1 MVRQRQRNKDGE
13 PIRSVFYLRMSTDK
27 QDLSIG
33 GQRYHLL
40 QFVESDES
48 NDRVV
53 VGEYID
59 EGITGSTASRANF
72 QRMMADATGP
82 NPPFDEVITYDLSRF
97 SRDTV
102 DSLTYPR
109 ILQAHGIGFHS
120 FKDNFSSDAS
130 GRLHMTLIAGVNE
143 FHNYKTAEG
152 SSRGQ
157 ADATRMGYYTA
168 PRAPFG
174 FLKERVTVGGNEH
187 SILVIDPE
195 KAPLVQRI
203 FGMVLQGHTPL
214 DIAKTLN
221 AEGIPSSTGN
231 TWSADV
237 ITPMLHNVRYAGT
250 GCHGKRSHSKFLFNS
265 TVTLVPN
272 AHPAIVSQETFDK
285 VQEILTSRRFIPSD
299 PESKHPR
306 RAASPFLLSNLVY
319 CKCCEKKMFVRNSGK
334 DRRKLACSTNRSRGA
349 GACPTR
355 PEDMEVVETTVLRAL
370 LKKVLTE
377 KNLRQVVQ
385 KVGEDSK
392 NFAERQD
399 RECETIIVKLED
411 IKTQKNNIIQAIA
424 REGRHIPD
432 LATYLDGLSQEQAG
446 LEARKVGLD
455 TERNELQAFLSDELR
470 IIENASRV
478 RTYLQS
484 EERSVVMS
492 MIESFVKK
500 VELNN
505 GSVTIHYSI
514 PMPPGGNGKKVGSET
529 LPLNGDQ
536 WPMETPAPAGAA
548 ADGGRGRANSVGCNS
563 PPSRCPGFPPVLS
576 LRPSLRLLRPESSLS
591 FPEIGPWNW
600 SVVFVLSLSR
610 PQPVACRRAG
620 SGFSSV
626 FRTFFLS
633 MRGISCPELLLIGY
647 CLPNLLLTFIHIR
660 GLFGPIA
667 CFFVLETVFVICVVS
682 LWCVVISEPG
692 EFRVVHAPHDYV
704 LGHRL
709 GVLAGGPI
717 AAAQELRFGGAVC
730 PGGQGLSALRA
741 VLGRGPRLYRFHLF
755 LFPFRVSVGARVGI
769 SPSSGV
775 WVWSSL

>member
-1 MVRQRQRNKDGE
+1 MMIAMWRGLRTGRKEEKALVRQRQRNKDGG

-33 GQRYHLL
+33 GQRHHLL

-53 VGEYID
+53 AGEYID

-82 NPPFDEVITYDLSRF
+82 NPPFDEVVIYDLSRF

-102 DSLTYPR
+102 DSLAYPR

-120 FKDNFSSDAS
+120 VKDNFSSDAS

-168 PRAPFG
+168 PRAPLG
-174 FLKERVTVGGNEH
+174 FLKERVTVGGKEH

-195 KAPLVQRI
+195 NAPLVQRI
-203 FGMVLQGHTPL
+203 FGMALQWQTPL

-221 AEGIPSSTGN
+221 AEGIPSPTGN
-231 TWSADV
+231 TWSAAV
-237 ITPMLHNVRYAGT
+237 ITAMLHNVRYPGT

-319 CKCCEKKMFVRNSGK
+319 CKCCEKKMFVKNSGK
-334 DRRKLACSTNRSRGA
+334 GRRKLGCSTNRTRGA

-392 NFAERQD
+392 NFAERQG
-399 RECETIIVKLED
+399 RERETINVELED

-432 LATYLDGLSQEQAG
+432 LATYLDGLSQKEAG

-455 TERNELQAFLSDELR
+455 TERNALQAFLSDELR

-484 EERSVVMS
+484 EDRSVVMS

-500 VELNN
+500 VELKN
-505 GSVTIHYSI
+505 GPVTIHYSI
-514 PMPPGGNGKKVGSET
+514 PMPPGGNGKKVWSET

-536 WPMETPAPAGAA
+536 WPMEIPAGA
-548 ADGGRGRANSVGCNS
+548 GMYLGWLLQFPTPGHQTPPGRG
-563 PPSRCPGFPPVLS
+563 
-576 LRPSLRLLRPESSLS
+576 
-591 FPEIGPWNW
+591 
-600 SVVFVLSLSR
+600 
-610 PQPVACRRAG
+610 
-620 SGFSSV
+620 
-626 FRTFFLS
+626 
-633 MRGISCPELLLIGY
+633 
-647 CLPNLLLTFIHIR
+647 
-660 GLFGPIA
+660 
-667 CFFVLETVFVICVVS
+667 
-682 LWCVVISEPG
+682 
-692 EFRVVHAPHDYV
+692 
-704 LGHRL
+704 
-709 GVLAGGPI
+709 
-717 AAAQELRFGGAVC
+717 
-730 PGGQGLSALRA
+730 
-741 VLGRGPRLYRFHLF
+741 
-755 LFPFRVSVGARVGI
+755 
-769 SPSSGV
+769 
-775 WVWSSL
+775 

>member
-1 MVRQRQRNKDGE
+1 MVRQRQRNKDGG

-33 GQRYHLL
+33 GQRYQLL
-40 QFVESDES
+40 QFVQSDES

-59 EGITGSTASRANF
+59 EGISGSTSSRANF

-157 ADATRMGYYTA
+157 ADATRMGYYTGQ
-168 PRAPFG
+168 RAPIG
-174 FLKERVTVGGNEH
+174 FLKERVTVGGKEH
-187 SILVIDPE
+187 SILVIEPE

-203 FGMVLQGHTPL
+203 FGLALQGQTPM

-231 TWSADV
+231 TWSATV
-237 ITPMLHNVRYAGT
+237 INSMLHNVRYAGT

-272 AHPAIVSQETFDK
+272 AHPSIVSQETFDK
-285 VQEILTSRRFIPSD
+285 VQEILTSRWFIPSN

-319 CKCCEKKMFVRNSGK
+319 CKCCGKKMFVKNSGIG
-334 DRRKLACSTNRSRGA
+334 RRKLACSTNRTRGA

-355 PEDMEVVETTVLRAL
+355 PENMEVVETTVLRAL

-385 KVGEDSK
+385 KVGEESK

-399 RECETIIVKLED
+399 RECETINVKLED

-500 VELNN
+500 VEFNN

-536 WPMETPAPAGAA
+536 WPMETPSPAG
-548 ADGGRGRANSVGCNS
+548 NSSGQRQISGEFLC
-563 PPSRCPGFPPVLS
+563 LS
-576 LRPSLRLLRPESSLS
+576 Y
-591 FPEIGPWNW
+591 
-600 SVVFVLSLSR
+600 
-610 PQPVACRRAG
+610 Q
-620 SGFSSV
+620 
-626 FRTFFLS
+626 
-633 MRGISCPELLLIGY
+633 
-647 CLPNLLLTFIHIR
+647 
-660 GLFGPIA
+660 
-667 CFFVLETVFVICVVS
+667 
-682 LWCVVISEPG
+682 VIS
-692 EFRVVHAPHDYV
+692 RVNHLVKFEAHFKQDDTIS
-704 LGHRL
+704 LGTW
-709 GVLAGGPI
+709 P
-717 AAAQELRFGGAVC
+717 
-730 PGGQGLSALRA
+730 
-741 VLGRGPRLYRFHLF
+741 
-755 LFPFRVSVGARVGI
+755 
-769 SPSSGV
+769 
-775 WVWSSL
+775 

>member
-1 MVRQRQRNKDGE
+1 MVRQRQRNKDGG

-33 GQRYHLL
+33 GQRHQLL

-48 NDRVV
+48 NNRVV
-53 VGEYID
+53 AGEYID
-59 EGITGSTASRANF
+59 EGITGSTSSRANF

-82 NPPFDEVITYDLSRF
+82 NPPFDEVIIYDLSRF

-120 FKDNFSSDAS
+120 VKDNFSSDAS

-157 ADATRMGYYTA
+157 ADATRMGYFTA
-168 PRAPFG
+168 PRAPMG
-174 FLKERVTVGGNEH
+174 FLKERVTVGGKEH

-203 FGMVLQGHTPL
+203 FGMALHGNTPL

-231 TWSADV
+231 TWSAAV
-237 ITPMLHNVRYAGT
+237 INSMLHNVRYAGT

-272 AHPAIVSQETFDK
+272 AHPAIVSPETFGK
-285 VQEILTSRRFIPSD
+285 VQEILTSRWFIPSD

-319 CKCCEKKMFVRNSGK
+319 CKCCGKKMFVRNSGK
-334 DRRKLACSTNRSRGA
+334 GRRKLACSTNRTRGA

-370 LKKVLTE
+370 FKKVLTE
-377 KNLRQVVQ
+377 KNLRHVVQ
-385 KVGEDSK
+385 KVREDSK

-399 RECETIIVKLED
+399 REYETIIVKLED
-411 IKTQKNNIIQAIA
+411 IKTRKNNIIQAIA

-432 LATYLDGLSQEQAG
+432 LATYLDGLSQEQAE

-455 TERNELQAFLSDELR
+455 TERNALQAFLSNELR

-484 EERSVVMS
+484 EDRSVVMS

-500 VELNN
+500 VELKN
-505 GSVTIHYSI
+505 GPVTIHYSI

-536 WPMETPAPAGAA
+536 WPMETPAHAGIDHNPLSAT
-548 ADGGRGRANSVGCNS
+548 GFGNRFPRTRGDRPCTSN
-563 PPSRCPGFPPVLS
+563 PSRGPLRVPPQ
-576 LRPSLRLLRPESSLS
+576 SSLKELPS
-591 FPEIGPWNW
+591 IIRSPCHAKPGLPWHHPNGP
-600 SVVFVLSLSR
+600 
-610 PQPVACRRAG
+610 
-620 SGFSSV
+620 
-626 FRTFFLS
+626 
-633 MRGISCPELLLIGY
+633 
-647 CLPNLLLTFIHIR
+647 
-660 GLFGPIA
+660 
-667 CFFVLETVFVICVVS
+667 
-682 LWCVVISEPG
+682 
-692 EFRVVHAPHDYV
+692 
-704 LGHRL
+704 
-709 GVLAGGPI
+709 
-717 AAAQELRFGGAVC
+717 
-730 PGGQGLSALRA
+730 
-741 VLGRGPRLYRFHLF
+741 
-755 LFPFRVSVGARVGI
+755 
-769 SPSSGV
+769 
-775 WVWSSL
+775 

>member
-1 MVRQRQRNKDGE
+1 MVRQRQRNKDGG

-33 GQRYHLL
+33 GQRHQLL

-48 NDRVV
+48 NNRVV
-53 VGEYID
+53 AGEYID
-59 EGITGSTASRANF
+59 EGITGSTSSRANF

-82 NPPFDEVITYDLSRF
+82 NPPFDEVIIYDLSRF

-120 FKDNFSSDAS
+120 VKDNFSSDAS

-157 ADATRMGYYTA
+157 ADATRMGYFTA
-168 PRAPFG
+168 PRAPMG
-174 FLKERVTVGGNEH
+174 FPKERVTVGGKEH

-203 FGMVLQGHTPL
+203 FGMALHGNTPL

-231 TWSADV
+231 TWSAAV
-237 ITPMLHNVRYAGT
+237 INSMLHNVRYAGT
-250 GCHGKRSHSKFLFNS
+250 GCHGERSHSKFLFNS

-272 AHPAIVSQETFDK
+272 AHPEIVSPETFNK
-285 VQEILTSRRFIPSD
+285 VQEILTSRWFIPSD

-319 CKCCEKKMFVRNSGK
+319 CKCCGKRMFVRNSGK
-334 DRRKLACSTNRSRGA
+334 GRRKLACSTNRTRGA

-370 LKKVLTE
+370 FKKVLTE
-377 KNLRQVVQ
+377 KNLRHVVQ
-385 KVGEDSK
+385 KVREDSK

-399 RECETIIVKLED
+399 REYETIIVKLED
-411 IKTQKNNIIQAIA
+411 IKTRKNNIIQAIA

-432 LATYLDGLSQEQAG
+432 LATYLDGLSQEQAE

-455 TERNELQAFLSDELR
+455 TERNALQAFLSNELR

-484 EERSVVMS
+484 EDRSVVMS

-500 VELNN
+500 VELKN
-505 GSVTIHYSI
+505 GPVTIHYSI
-514 PMPPGGNGKKVGSET
+514 PMPPGGNGKKVWSET

-536 WPMETPAPAGAA
+536 WPMETPAHAGIDPAPPM
-548 ADGGRGRANSVGCNS
+548 VNS
-563 PPSRCPGFPPVLS
+563 PSRWFP
-576 LRPSLRLLRPESSLS
+576 R
-591 FPEIGPWNW
+591 
-600 SVVFVLSLSR
+600 
-610 PQPVACRRAG
+610 
-620 SGFSSV
+620 
-626 FRTFFLS
+626 
-633 MRGISCPELLLIGY
+633 
-647 CLPNLLLTFIHIR
+647 R
-660 GLFGPIA
+660 GL
-667 CFFVLETVFVICVVS
+667 
-682 LWCVVISEPG
+682 
-692 EFRVVHAPHDYV
+692 
-704 LGHRL
+704 
-709 GVLAGGPI
+709 
-717 AAAQELRFGGAVC
+717 
-730 PGGQGLSALRA
+730 
-741 VLGRGPRLYRFHLF
+741 
-755 LFPFRVSVGARVGI
+755 
-769 SPSSGV
+769 
-775 WVWSSL
+775 

>member
-53 VGEYID
+53 AGEYID
-59 EGITGSTASRANF
+59 EGITGSTASRTNF

-82 NPPFDEVITYDLSRF
+82 NPPFDEVVIYDLSRF

-120 FKDNFSSDAS
+120 VKDNFSSDAS

-157 ADATRMGYYTA
+157 ADATRMGYFTA
-168 PRAPFG
+168 PRAPLG
-174 FLKERVTVGGNEH
+174 FLKERVTVGGKEH
-187 SILVIDPE
+187 SILVIEPE

-203 FGMVLQGHTPL
+203 FGMTLQGQTPL

-221 AEGIPSSTGN
+221 AEGIHSSTGN
-231 TWSADV
+231 TWSSTV
-237 ITPMLHNVRYAGT
+237 IHVMLHNVRYAGT
-250 GCHGKRSHSKFLFNS
+250 GCHGKQSHSKFLFNS

-285 VQEILTSRRFIPSD
+285 VQEILTSRWFIPSD

-319 CKCCEKKMFVRNSGK
+319 CKCCGKKMFVRNSGK
-334 DRRKLACSTNRSRGA
+334 DRRKLACSTNRTRGA

-355 PEDMEVVETTVLRAL
+355 PEDMEVVSTTVLRAL

-377 KNLRQVVQ
+377 NNLRQVVQ

-392 NFAERQD
+392 NFAERQE

-455 TERNELQAFLSDELR
+455 TERNALQAFLSDELR

-484 EERSVVMS
+484 EERSVVIS

-500 VELNN
+500 VELKN

-536 WPMETPAPAGAA
+536 WPMETPSPTWQRSSPAIHTPPKTRSRAPLGWNNTP
-548 ADGGRGRANSVGCNS
+548 R
-563 PPSRCPGFPPVLS
+563 PPTGM
-576 LRPSLRLLRPESSLS
+576 
-591 FPEIGPWNW
+591 
-600 SVVFVLSLSR
+600 
-610 PQPVACRRAG
+610 PQK
-620 SGFSSV
+620 
-626 FRTFFLS
+626 
-633 MRGISCPELLLIGY
+633 
-647 CLPNLLLTFIHIR
+647 
-660 GLFGPIA
+660 
-667 CFFVLETVFVICVVS
+667 
-682 LWCVVISEPG
+682 
-692 EFRVVHAPHDYV
+692 
-704 LGHRL
+704 
-709 GVLAGGPI
+709 
-717 AAAQELRFGGAVC
+717 
-730 PGGQGLSALRA
+730 AL
-741 VLGRGPRLYRFHLF
+741 
-755 LFPFRVSVGARVGI
+755 
-769 SPSSGV
+769 
-775 WVWSSL
+775 

>member
-1 MVRQRQRNKDGE
+1 MVRQRQRNKDGG

-33 GQRYHLL
+33 GQRYQLL

-59 EGITGSTASRANF
+59 EGISGSTSSRANF

-168 PRAPFG
+168 PRAPLG
-174 FLKERVTVGGNEH
+174 FLKERVTVGGKEH
-187 SILVIDPE
+187 SILVIEPE

-203 FGMVLQGHTPL
+203 FGLALQGQTPM

-231 TWSADV
+231 TWSATV
-237 ITPMLHNVRYAGT
+237 INSMLHNVRYAGT

-285 VQEILTSRRFIPSD
+285 VQEILTSRWFIPSD

-319 CKCCEKKMFVRNSGK
+319 CKCCGKKMFVRNSGK
-334 DRRKLACSTNRSRGA
+334 DRRKLACSTNRTRGA

-355 PEDMEVVETTVLRAL
+355 PENMEVVETTVLRAL

-385 KVGEDSK
+385 KVGEESK

-399 RECETIIVKLED
+399 RECETINVKLED

-536 WPMETPAPAGAA
+536 WPMAPPKANLEASFTVGQAMRTRAFWLLAAFTAAGFMVQ
-548 ADGGRGRANSVGCNS
+548 GG
-563 PPSRCPGFPPVLS
+563 
-576 LRPSLRLLRPESSLS
+576 
-591 FPEIGPWNW
+591 
-600 SVVFVLSLSR
+600 
-610 PQPVACRRAG
+610 
-620 SGFSSV
+620 
-626 FRTFFLS
+626 
-633 MRGISCPELLLIGY
+633 
-647 CLPNLLLTFIHIR
+647 
-660 GLFGPIA
+660 
-667 CFFVLETVFVICVVS
+667 VS
-682 LWCVVISEPG
+682 LHQVA
-692 EFRVVHAPHDYV
+692 H
-704 LGHRL
+704 
-709 GVLAGGPI
+709 
-717 AAAQELRFGGAVC
+717 
-730 PGGQGLSALRA
+730 
-741 VLGRGPRLYRFHLF
+741 
-755 LFPFRVSVGARVGI
+755 
-769 SPSSGV
+769 
-775 WVWSSL
+775 

>member
-1 MVRQRQRNKDGE
+1 MVRQRQRNKDGA

-33 GQRYHLL
+33 GQRYQLL

-59 EGITGSTASRANF
+59 EGISGSTSSRANF

-168 PRAPFG
+168 PRAPLG
-174 FLKERVTVGGNEH
+174 FLKERVTVGGKEH
-187 SILVIDPE
+187 SILVIEPE

-203 FGMVLQGHTPL
+203 FGMTLQGQTPM

-231 TWSADV
+231 TWSSTV
-237 ITPMLHNVRYAGT
+237 IHAMLHNVRYAGT
-250 GCHGKRSHSKFLFNS
+250 GCHGKESHSKFLFNS

-285 VQEILTSRRFIPSD
+285 VQEILTSRRVSPSD

-319 CKCCEKKMFVRNSGK
+319 CKCCGKKMFVRNSGK
-334 DRRKLACSTNRSRGA
+334 GRRKLACSTNRTRGA

-355 PEDMEVVETTVLRAL
+355 PEDMEVVSTTVLRAL

-377 KNLRQVVQ
+377 NNLRQVVQ

-455 TERNELQAFLSDELR
+455 TERNALQAFLSDELR

-484 EERSVVMS
+484 EERSVVIS

-536 WPMETPAPAGAA
+536 WPMETPSPWGRGNNLRQYLREWLYDGNDRARPCRTELDVSLCFPHCSGGSWHGGVPAGWPWPLIPRSKATKPLPSSSA
-548 ADGGRGRANSVGCNS
+548 WSTAVALFPWPGASTGPPSGGPGWTPRWNSSGNS
-563 PPSRCPGFPPVLS
+563 PQRFP
-576 LRPSLRLLRPESSLS
+576 RK
-591 FPEIGPWNW
+591 
-600 SVVFVLSLSR
+600 
-610 PQPVACRRAG
+610 
-620 SGFSSV
+620 
-626 FRTFFLS
+626 
-633 MRGISCPELLLIGY
+633 
-647 CLPNLLLTFIHIR
+647 
-660 GLFGPIA
+660 
-667 CFFVLETVFVICVVS
+667 
-682 LWCVVISEPG
+682 
-692 EFRVVHAPHDYV
+692 
-704 LGHRL
+704 
-709 GVLAGGPI
+709 
-717 AAAQELRFGGAVC
+717 
-730 PGGQGLSALRA
+730 
-741 VLGRGPRLYRFHLF
+741 
-755 LFPFRVSVGARVGI
+755 
-769 SPSSGV
+769 
-775 WVWSSL
+775 

>member
-53 VGEYID
+53 AGEYID
-59 EGITGSTASRANF
+59 EGITGSTSSRANF

-82 NPPFDEVITYDLSRF
+82 NPPFDEVVIYDLSRF

-120 FKDNFSSDAS
+120 VKDNFSSDAS

-157 ADATRMGYYTA
+157 ADATRMGYHTA
-168 PRAPFG
+168 PRAPLG
-174 FLKERVTVGGNEH
+174 FLKERVTVGGKEH
-187 SILVIDPE
+187 SILVIEPE

-203 FGMVLQGHTPL
+203 FGMALQGNTPL

-231 TWSADV
+231 TWSASA
-237 ITPMLHNVRYAGT
+237 INSMLHNVRYAGT

-285 VQEILTSRRFIPSD
+285 VQEILTSRCFIPSD

-334 DRRKLACSTNRSRGA
+334 DRRKLACSTNRTRGA

-392 NFAERQD
+392 DFAERQD

-455 TERNELQAFLSDELR
+455 TERNALQAFLSDELR

-500 VELNN
+500 VELKN

-536 WPMETPAPAGAA
+536 WPMETPARERIALVMDNLNTHHPASLYQAFEPAEARRFTERLEIHSTPKHGSWLNMAEIELGILA
-548 ADGGRGRANSVGCNS
+548 RQCRDPQIPGR
-563 PPSRCPGFPPVLS
+563 
-576 LRPSLRLLRPESSLS
+576 E
-591 FPEIGPWNW
+591 
-600 SVVFVLSLSR
+600 
-610 PQPVACRRAG
+610 
-620 SGFSSV
+620 
-626 FRTFFLS
+626 
-633 MRGISCPELLLIGY
+633 
-647 CLPNLLLTFIHIR
+647 
-660 GLFGPIA
+660 
-667 CFFVLETVFVICVVS
+667 VLEQETRAWQYQRNRDSI
-682 LWCVVISEPG
+682 
-692 EFRVVHAPHDYV
+692 RVDW
-704 LGHRL
+704 
-709 GVLAGGPI
+709 
-717 AAAQELRFGGAVC
+717 RFTT
-730 PGGQGLSALRA
+730 RD
-741 VLGRGPRLYRFHLF
+741 
-755 LFPFRVSVGARVGI
+755 ARVKLK
-769 SPSSGV
+769 SLYPSIQQ
-775 WVWSSL
+775 

>member
-1 MVRQRQRNKDGE
+1 MVRQRQRNKDGG

-59 EGITGSTASRANF
+59 EGITGSTSSRANF

-157 ADATRMGYYTA
+157 ADATRMGYYTGQ
-168 PRAPFG
+168 RAPLG
-174 FLKERVTVGGNEH
+174 FLKERVTVGGKEH
-187 SILVIDPE
+187 SILVIEPE

-203 FGMVLQGHTPL
+203 FGLALQGQTPM

-231 TWSADV
+231 TWSASG
-237 ITPMLHNVRYAGT
+237 ITTMLHNVRYAGT

-285 VQEILTSRRFIPSD
+285 VQEILTSRWFSPSD

-319 CKCCEKKMFVRNSGK
+319 CKCCGKKMFVRNSGK
-334 DRRKLACSTNRSRGA
+334 DRRKLACSTNRTRGA

-355 PEDMEVVETTVLRAL
+355 PEDMEVVSTTVLRAL

-377 KNLRQVVQ
+377 NNLRQVVQ

-455 TERNELQAFLSDELR
+455 TERNALQAFLSDELR

-484 EERSVVMS
+484 EERSVVIS

-500 VELNN
+500 VELKN

-514 PMPPGGNGKKVGSET
+514 PMPPGGNGKKDWSET

-536 WPMETPAPAGAA
+536 WPMETPAG
-548 ADGGRGRANSVGCNS
+548 GGRGLRFRGQ
-563 PPSRCPGFPPVLS
+563 PSGPGRGYRPPVRD
-576 LRPSLRLLRPESSLS
+576 LRYRRIPPEVLRRGHPAAQARQDLTLRQTKSPACVAAGTPAVRGQQRHPVLQLHGTGVQ
-591 FPEIGPWNW
+591 PGRRQDCGPPRNPGGRR
-600 SVVFVLSLSR
+600 SPHAQGGGTLPVPRRDGAEQDGSR
-610 PQPVACRRAG
+610 PDPVRRIR
-620 SGFSSV
+620 
-626 FRTFFLS
+626 RTDD
-633 MRGISCPELLLIGY
+633 P
-647 CLPNLLLTFIHIR
+647 T
-660 GLFGPIA
+660 
-667 CFFVLETVFVICVVS
+667 
-682 LWCVVISEPG
+682 
-692 EFRVVHAPHDYV
+692 
-704 LGHRL
+704 
-709 GVLAGGPI
+709 
-717 AAAQELRFGGAVC
+717 
-730 PGGQGLSALRA
+730 QG
-741 VLGRGPRLYRFHLF
+741 
-755 LFPFRVSVGARVGI
+755 
-769 SPSSGV
+769 
-775 WVWSSL
+775 

>member
-1 MVRQRQRNKDGE
+1 MVRQRQRNKDGA

-33 GQRYHLL
+33 GQRYQLL

-59 EGITGSTASRANF
+59 EGISGSTSSRANF

-168 PRAPFG
+168 PRAPLG
-174 FLKERVTVGGNEH
+174 FLKERVTVGGKEH
-187 SILVIDPE
+187 SILVIEPE

-203 FGMVLQGHTPL
+203 FGLALQGQTPM

-231 TWSADV
+231 TWSATS
-237 ITPMLHNVRYAGT
+237 ITTMLHNVRYAGT

-285 VQEILTSRRFIPSD
+285 VQEILTSRWFSPSD

-319 CKCCEKKMFVRNSGK
+319 CKCCGKKMFVRNSGK
-334 DRRKLACSTNRSRGA
+334 DRRKLACSTNRTRGA

-355 PEDMEVVETTVLRAL
+355 PENMEAVETTVLRAL

-385 KVGEDSK
+385 KVGEESK

-399 RECETIIVKLED
+399 RESETINVKLED

-536 WPMETPAPAGAA
+536 WPMETPEGERYVKDPSDGKRPA
-548 ADGGRGRANSVGCNS
+548 
-563 PPSRCPGFPPVLS
+563 
-576 LRPSLRLLRPESSLS
+576 
-591 FPEIGPWNW
+591 
-600 SVVFVLSLSR
+600 VVIDEH
-610 PQPVACRRAG
+610 G
-620 SGFSSV
+620 
-626 FRTFFLS
+626 
-633 MRGISCPELLLIGY
+633 
-647 CLPNLLLTFIHIR
+647 
-660 GLFGPIA
+660 
-667 CFFVLETVFVICVVS
+667 VICE
-682 LWCVVISEPG
+682 WEPDMNHTDQIAKLL
-692 EFRVVHAPHDYV
+692 E
-704 LGHRL
+704 RL
-709 GVLAGGPI
+709 
-717 AAAQELRFGGAVC
+717 
-730 PGGQGLSALRA
+730 
-741 VLGRGPRLYRFHLF
+741 
-755 LFPFRVSVGARVGI
+755 
-769 SPSSGV
+769 
-775 WVWSSL
+775 